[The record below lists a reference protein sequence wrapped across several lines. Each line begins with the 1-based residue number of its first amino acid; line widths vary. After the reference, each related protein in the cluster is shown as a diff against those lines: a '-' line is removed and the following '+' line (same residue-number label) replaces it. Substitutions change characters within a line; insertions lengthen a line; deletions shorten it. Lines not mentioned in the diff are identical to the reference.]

1 MRLICGMLRLDGAA
15 ASEMALHRMAAAM
28 TAPGLAPSV
37 TCRLDG
43 PVGLAVIDFGGDGAG
58 VSERD
63 GWVIASDLRLDRA
76 VDPPDVALLA
86 AFHRHGADFPDYL
99 DGDFAVALWRRE
111 AGELWLGRDF
121 IGVRPL
127 AWTYQPGRWFAFASL
142 PKGLHGA
149 GFASVAIDRG
159 AVGAKLVQTYFA
171 GPDSGFADIAYLEAG
186 HSLCVRL
193 RDDILPRPHRAFRF
207 SPKQVGCWRGTP
219 AQAAETLQHLVREAV
234 AARMPATGPVTC
246 HLTGG
251 LDSSAI
257 TVLAA
262 RDARLRN
269 DRVLALTILAPLA
282 LGPAEQDERPMIAAV
297 LAQEPN
303 IVHRP
308 VDDMLPMPGGA
319 EDPDWPGSV
328 IGGPDDQMMAAA
340 AAFGADRILSGVGGD
355 EGASYNGANLYLA
368 LLRTGRLPTLVR
380 ELAARAKS
388 DGVSLPRAIR
398 GRLIGPLMP
407 ARLRR
412 GRRTGVADPV
422 HGAIR
427 YLSAA
432 LRPAVMSRRMPPVL
446 HSNRPADRVRAF
458 ADHHIPSR
466 CTYYAL
472 LAARH
477 GLAPSFPLLD
487 RRIVDFML
495 SLPVHLFLADGQSR
509 QPFRRAMRGI
519 LPERVRLARHKL
531 GLFDDRFVRYARHRT
546 ELLAIATRLSANSSP
561 LLADMFDMEAIQ
573 AELRRLPEPDQAPHF
588 VRSRPGELV
597 GGSPAWVSVF
607 AVQSLIV
614 AAMLSRQSDG
624 GGAHDAAGN
633 PIAPSRP
640 MKMAPPEREDRRKF

>member
-1 MRLICGMLRLDGAA
+1 MLRLDGAVA
-15 ASEMALHRMAAAM
+15 TEMVLHRMAAAM
-28 TAPGLAPSV
+28 TGPGLAPSV

-43 PVGLAVIDFGGDGAG
+43 PTGLAVLDFGGGGGG
-58 VSERD
+58 VAERD
-63 GWVIASDLRLDRA
+63 GWVLASDLRLDRA
-76 VDPPDVALLA
+76 DDPPDVALLA
-86 AFHRHGADFPDYL
+86 AFHRHGADFPDHL
-99 DGDFAVALWRRE
+99 RGDFAVALWRRE

-149 GFASVAIDRG
+149 GLASAAIDRG
-159 AVGAKLVQTYFA
+159 AVGAKVVQTYFS

-186 HSLCVRL
+186 HSLCVRPHDDL
-193 RDDILPRPHRAFRF
+193 RPCPYRAFRV
-207 SPKQVGCWRGTP
+207 SPAQVGRWRGTP
-219 AQAAETLQHLVREAV
+219 AQAAETLQQLVREAV
-234 AARMPATGPVTC
+234 AARMPATGPVAC

-262 RDARLRN
+262 RHARHGEGK
-269 DRVLALTILAPLA
+269 VLALTILAPTPM
-282 LGPAEQDERPMIAAV
+282 GPPEQDERPMIVDV
-297 LAQEPN
+297 LAQEAD
-303 IVHRP
+303 IVHCK
-308 VDDMLPMPGGA
+308 VDDILPMPGHIG
-319 EDPDWPGSV
+319 DPDWPGSM
-328 IGGPDDQMMAAA
+328 IGGPDDEMMAAA

-355 EGASYNGANLYLA
+355 EGASYNGANLYLS
-368 LLRTGRLPTLVR
+368 LLKTGRLKILSR

-398 GRLIGPLMP
+398 GRLIGPLLP

-432 LRPAVMSRRMPPVL
+432 LRPAAMSRRMSPVL
-446 HSNRPADRVRAF
+446 HSNGPADRVRAF

-477 GLAPSFPLLD
+477 GLAASFPLLD
-487 RRIVDFML
+487 RRVVDFVL
-495 SLPVHLFLADGQSR
+495 SLPVHFFLADGQAR

-546 ELLAIATRLSANSSP
+546 ELLAMAARLSASASAP
-561 LLADMFDMEAIQ
+561 PADMFDLEAIQ
-573 AELRRLPEPDQAPHF
+573 AGLRLLPEPDQALHV

-597 GGSPAWVSVF
+597 AGNPAWVSGF
-607 AVQSLIV
+607 AIQSLIV
-614 AAMLSRQSDG
+614 AAASWPHADG
-624 GGAHDAAGN
+624 SEPA
-633 PIAPSRP
+633 
-640 MKMAPPEREDRRKF
+640 